1 MEIKEDNEKKK
12 FIGWGSWAGI
22 GIEQIK
28 ISEDEK
34 IKKKKFEIVI
44 S

>member
-1 MEIKEDNEKKK
+1 MEIKEDNEKTK

-22 GIEQIK
+22 GIEQKK
-28 ISEDEK
+28 ISEEEK
-34 IKKKKFEIVI
+34 INKKKIEIVI